1 MTGTV
6 PIGLPP
12 AGKSTIMLSCLHCGL
27 EFTLERRRGQ
37 YPLHC
42 DRGWCVEE
50 RERIRIREKVNAAQR
65 RRHDREVTKRT
76 RAQVIRLLGPLV
88 DGERTRLCTEEL
100 GELGPLVDHADF
112 EGLGRPELK
121 AAVVRLAHAEG
132 GAQTR
137 RRLLELAAIC
147 IVAARRARPTTSERP
162 SARR

>member
-88 DGERTRLCTEEL
+88 D
-100 GELGPLVDHADF
+100 HADF